1 MKYIVAMDSFKGS
14 LSSEEAGNAVA
25 GNIRKRDNEADIQIF
40 SMSDGGDGM
49 LEAFCKATGAK
60 RLSVPTRDALMRR
73 IEAQYGITNGG
84 TAIIETA
91 QASGLMRIEPEQRNP
106 MRTTSYGTGLLVAD
120 ALRRGCHKMII
131 GLGGS
136 ATSDA
141 GIGMLR
147 ALIETFAPEG
157 NFKDIQTR
165 FDRCEIILAS
175 DVMNPLYGSN
185 GAAHVFAAQKGA
197 TLTMI
202 EALDARAKQ
211 FAEHAAKSMGIDKSL
226 QPGAGA
232 AGGLGYAFMQ
242 FLNGKMQSGAE
253 LLLKLLDFD
262 NIIANADLIIT
273 GEGKSDSQTLMGKL
287 PAIIMQHACR
297 YHIPTLLISGQIEDH
312 ERLMAAGFK
321 AVCGVTPADMPLH
334 KAMMRDQAIA
344 NIREFPLPL

>member
-1 MKYIVAMDSFKGS
+1 
-14 LSSEEAGNAVA
+14 
-25 GNIRKRDNEADIQIF
+25 
-40 SMSDGGDGM
+40 
-49 LEAFCKATGAK
+49 
-60 RLSVPTRDALMRR
+60 
-73 IEAQYGITNGG
+73 
-84 TAIIETA
+84 
-91 QASGLMRIEPEQRNP
+91 
-106 MRTTSYGTGLLVAD
+106 
-120 ALRRGCHKMII
+120 
-131 GLGGS
+131 
-136 ATSDA
+136 
-141 GIGMLR
+141 
-147 ALIETFAPEG
+147 
-157 NFKDIQTR
+157 
-165 FDRCEIILAS
+165 
-175 DVMNPLYGSN
+175 
-185 GAAHVFAAQKGA
+185 
-197 TLTMI
+197 MI

-211 FAEHAAKSMGIDKSL
+211 FAEHAAKSMGIDKSM

-312 ERLMAAGFK
+312 EHLMAAGFR
-321 AVCGVTPADMPLH
+321 AACGVTPADMPLH

>member
-1 MKYIVAMDSFKGS
+1 MRYIVAMDSFKGS
-14 LSSEEAGNAVA
+14 LTSEEAGKAVA
-25 GNIRKRDNEADIQIF
+25 DNLKSHDEEAEIKVL
-40 SMSDGGDGM
+40 SVSDGGEGM
-49 LEAFCKATGAK
+49 LNAFCKATHATL
-60 RLSVPTRDALMRR
+60 LSVPTRDALMRR
-73 IEAQYGITNGG
+73 IEAQYAMTPDG
-84 TAIIETA
+84 TAIIEVA
-91 QASGLMRIEPEQRNP
+91 QACGLMHIEHEQRNP
-106 MRTTSYGTGLLVAD
+106 MRTTSYGVGLLVAD
-120 ALRRGCHKMII
+120 ALHHNCHKMII

-157 NFKDIQTR
+157 NFKDIQSR

-175 DVMNPLYGSN
+175 DVTNPLYGPN
-185 GAAHVFAAQKGA
+185 GAAHVFATQKGA
-197 TLTMI
+197 TPTMI

-211 FAEHAAKSMGIDKSL
+211 FAEHAAKSMGIDKSM

-273 GEGKSDSQTLMGKL
+273 GEGKSDNQTLMGKL

-312 ERLMAAGFK
+312 EHLMAAGFR
-321 AVCGVTPADMPLH
+321 AACGVTPADMPLH